1 MSIRYTNTG
10 QDIQIHNIFSV
21 QIHSN
26 NIYLNI
32 SNTLLY
38 NSINTLCI
46 SYLNFITRLYNHVFH
61 IYVCVCVCDENV
73 FF

>member
-38 NSINTLCI
+38 NLVIKFK
-46 SYLNFITRLYNHVFH
+46 YDMHKVFIELYNKVLD
-61 IYVCVCVCDENV
+61 ISKYI
-73 FF
+73 